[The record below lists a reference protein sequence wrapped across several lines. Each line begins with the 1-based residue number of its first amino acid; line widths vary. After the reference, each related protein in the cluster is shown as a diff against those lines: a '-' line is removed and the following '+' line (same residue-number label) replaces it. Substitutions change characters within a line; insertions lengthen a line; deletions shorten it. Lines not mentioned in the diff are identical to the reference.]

1 MLKPSEDRCDYGR
14 LLAPP
19 EGYETVFAAGTTY
32 SLDLD
37 ALTGVSLALGLSE
50 TMDGSMRDNPVCLL
64 EALRKTADKVALFCE
79 GGQIKAPAKATPLYI
94 LLEKMVFEVNLANKK
109 SFHPKV
115 WIVKYGNARS
125 EAIFRFVV
133 LSRNLTFDRS
143 WDVAFS
149 MDGMPKGRIQS
160 SAVPLA
166 DFVRY
171 LGGRIRPDGKYAAA
185 KKRKLLDF
193 SKELQTVAF
202 STGDEHFA
210 YQFCPV
216 GVPDVNGGFYD
227 ANSAELFGS
236 YQDLLILTPFLSEET
251 IRELAKSNFQKPSR
265 TLITRKTELYKLKP
279 MIADDFEIF
288 TMKDSVVDGE
298 DALQTD
304 AVNKCKQD
312 LHAKVY
318 LETKY
323 SDSDLYLGS
332 LNASH
337 NACNGNVEFMIR
349 LMAKRRYL
357 NAEAL
362 KRDLFCGDAD
372 GKENPF
378 ERATL
383 PEGGEPPEEETEL
396 LQKLI
401 KEICRCKAAAQVEEI
416 GGKYRL
422 SVSFDKLPKTDCVT
436 IAPLLSEKEKPLA
449 GRVVFENLDFL
460 QVSEFYC
467 INASD
472 GNNTVRRVLK
482 IKTENL
488 PDGRE
493 NAVVN
498 SIVSDRKSF
507 LMYISFLLGDDALLS
522 VMENES
528 SASPGLATRSS
539 MSTPAFY
546 EQMLKAAATDPERL
560 RGIDDLMKTI
570 SDSNVIPERFDG
582 LYSVIRK
589 AVGRK

>member
-1 MLKPSEDRCDYGR
+1 MLKPSEDRCDYGH

-19 EGYETVFAAGTTY
+19 EGFETLFAVGTTY

-37 ALTGVSLALGLSE
+37 ALTGISLALGLSE
-50 TMDGSMRDNPVCLL
+50 TMDGSMRNNPVCLL

-115 WIVKYGNARS
+115 WVVKYGNKRS

-143 WDVAFS
+143 WDVVFS
-149 MDGMPKGRIQS
+149 MDGIPKEKTQS

-166 DFVRY
+166 DFVQY
-171 LGGRIRPDGKYAAA
+171 LAGKVRSDGKYAAA
-185 KKRKLLDF
+185 KKGKILNF
-193 SKELQTVAF
+193 SKELQTIAF

-210 YQFCPV
+210 FQFCPV
-216 GVPDVNGGFYD
+216 GVPGKNGGLYD
-227 ANSAELFGS
+227 VESAELFGPC
-236 YQDLLILTPFLSEET
+236 QDLLILTPFLSEG
-251 IRELAKSNFQKPSR
+251 IICKLAKSKFQNPSR

-279 MIADDFEIF
+279 ATADNFEIF

-304 AVNKCKQD
+304 ALNKSRQD

-318 LETKY
+318 LETRY
-323 SDSDLYLGS
+323 SDSNLYLGS
-332 LNASH
+332 LNASC
-337 NACNGNVEFMIR
+337 NACSGNVEFMIR

-362 KRDLFCGDAD
+362 KKDLFCGDAD

-378 ERATL
+378 ERAIL
-383 PEGGEPPEEETEL
+383 PEGEEPPEEEAEL

-401 KEICRCKAAAQVEEI
+401 KEICRCKASAQAEEI

-422 SVSFDKLPKTDCVT
+422 SVSFDKLPETDCVR
-436 IAPLLSEKEKPLA
+436 IAPLLSEKEKSLT
-449 GRVVFENLDFL
+449 GKVEFENLNLL

-467 INASD
+467 ISASD
-472 GNNTVRRVLK
+472 GDNLVRRVLK

-488 PDGRE
+488 PEGRE

-522 VMENES
+522 VIGNEG
-528 SASPGLATRSS
+528 SASNGSATRSS
-539 MSTPAFY
+539 MSTPALY
-546 EQMLKAAATDPERL
+546 EQLLKAAATDPERL

-570 SDSNVIPERFDG
+570 SDSNVIPEQFDG

-589 AVGRK
+589 AVGKK

>member
-64 EALRKTADKVALFCE
+64 EALRKMADKVALFCE

-125 EAIFRFVV
+125 ETIFRFVV

-149 MDGMPKGRIQS
+149 MDGMSKGRIQS

-171 LGGRIRPDGKYAAA
+171 LAGRIRPDGKYAAA

-216 GVPDVNGGFYD
+216 GVPDENGGFYD

-332 LNASH
+332 LNASY

-378 ERATL
+378 ERSTL

-401 KEICRCKAAAQVEEI
+401 KEICRCKVAAQVEEI
-416 GGKYRL
+416 DGKYRL
-422 SVSFDKLPKTDCVT
+422 SVSFDKLPKTNCVT

-460 QVSEFYC
+460 QVSEFYF
-467 INASD
+467 ISASN